1 MIIYVYKEGA
11 KNTEYFVFGVP
22 PSEIPSFIQRAKAG
36 DYYASVALVYTF
48 NRREKYGPQLFSDWM
63 WYTMSLGRAHRP
75 LFMGL
80 IIKEDILCPTYS
92 KEDMKKHIK
101 IWSIE
106 ENKESLLDLIP
117 FFETKYKRADFNKSV
132 AVFEKKCL

>member
-22 PSEIPSFIQRAKAG
+22 PSQIPSFIQRAKEG

-48 NRREKYGPQLFSDWM
+48 NRKEKYDPHLFSDWM
-63 WYTMSLGRAHRP
+63 WYTMSLEGGHRP
-75 LFMGL
+75 LFMAL
-80 IIKEDILCPTYS
+80 LNHEDVPCPTYS

-106 ENKESLLDLIP
+106 ENEESLLDLIP
-117 FFETKYKRADFNKSV
+117 YFETKYKRADFNKSV
-132 AVFEKKCL
+132 ASFEKKCL